1 MTLHLRKIISLTSA
15 LLLASCGLAFAQEGT
30 ASVDAAAAVEPVQV
44 GTLPPRPDSAPPAGK
59 IKDGMRPSYDLKPM
73 KGARAPED
81 RANVRADIM
90 ETRADFRASAQDKRE
105 EFRTE
110 LKEDMKNAA
119 TGTRRDIMRGA
130 IDDRKELQKEIKDDR
145 MQMRSEIKERKAA
158 LKDRIKDALKARLGS
173 AITRL
178 NNAMQQFDNLSARMQ
193 SRIDKLKANGA
204 ATATAESALSSA
216 AILITT
222 AKADISALQSLVNSA
237 SSSADD
243 AAAETIKG
251 QIKTAMEKATASVK
265 AAHEG
270 LRAVTKALSEIKV
283 NATASTTITN

>member
-1 MTLHLRKIISLTSA
+1 MTLHLRKIISLTSV
-15 LLLASCGLAFAQEGT
+15 LLLASCGLVFAQEGT
-30 ASVDAAAAVEPVQV
+30 ASVDAAIAVEPVQV

-59 IKDGMRPSYDLKPM
+59 IKDGRPSYDLKPM

-216 AILITT
+216 AALIIT